1 MATSNTTR
9 NIPTSNLPLRA
20 GKGYLYEGGIK
31 VPAIIRWS
39 GHLKGRQVSDTPI
52 IGTDYYPTL
61 LDLCGLPLLPGR
73 SFHETRLT
81 GRTAVQTFLILA
93 LSSL

>member
-20 GKGYLYEGGIK
+20 GKDICTKEASKCLPSSDG
-31 VPAIIRWS
+31 S

-61 LDLCGLPLLPGR
+61 LDLCGLPLLPGQHVDG
-73 SFHETRLT
+73 FP
-81 GRTAVQTFLILA
+81 
-93 LSSL
+93 